1 MISSILEL
9 GGLAMLLWAAY
20 LVHPATIVGLAGI
33 ALIAIGYSRGKN
45 K

>member
-1 MISSILEL
+1 MISNLLEIA
-9 GGLAMLLWAAY
+9 GLAMLLWAAY

-33 ALIAIGYSRGKN
+33 ALMAIGYTRGK

>member
-1 MISSILEL
+1 MISTLLEL
-9 GGLAMLLWAAY
+9 SGLALLLYAAW

-33 ALIAIGYSRGKN
+33 ALILIGYTRGK